1 MVLIVEMNEF
11 LEVFG
16 VDVFNRFSIVV
27 YIVNVGQDKFELIV
41 IHVVRVHLCFEI
53 YYFN

>member
-1 MVLIVEMNEF
+1 MVNTAYGEGRKEEMVLIVEMNEF

-27 YIVNVGQDKFELIV
+27 YIVNVG
-41 IHVVRVHLCFEI
+41 
-53 YYFN
+53 